1 MSLIEVSKLICSNV
15 DNTFENKI
23 ETINVETNLLEE
35 THELFKEIMT
45 DDNVIIELNEERIH
59 FHFEDEKKQII
70 YTMLINLIILKINEK
85 INSDEKKFKMVYYSA
100 KSQMDSK
107 YIVCIELSH

>member
-1 MSLIEVSKLICSNV
+1 MQYCLGGDRRRTVQYY
-15 DNTFENKI
+15 
-23 ETINVETNLLEE
+23 
-35 THELFKEIMT
+35 
-45 DDNVIIELNEERIH
+45 H